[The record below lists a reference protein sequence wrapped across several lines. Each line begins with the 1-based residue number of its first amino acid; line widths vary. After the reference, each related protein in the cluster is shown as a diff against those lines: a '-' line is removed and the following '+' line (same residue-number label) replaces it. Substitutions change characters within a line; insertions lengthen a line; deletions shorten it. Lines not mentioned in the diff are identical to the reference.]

1 MNALK
6 PFSRTGLLSAVALAA
21 LGIVSSAAPA
31 AMVDATYNSATDVPV
46 TASGYMATGDTVNFT
61 LNFAPATGTDLM
73 VVQNTGLDFI
83 SGTFDNLTNGQA
95 VALSYGATTYSF
107 VANYY
112 GGNGNDLVLL
122 WANRQVVSW
131 GLNGNGQLG
140 DNTTSNHLQPMPV
153 TATGVL
159 AGKTVVA
166 IAAGGSHSLALCS
179 DGTVAAWGWNYFGQ
193 IGDNTTTNRL
203 APVAVNTATNSALY
217 GRTVVAIAAGGNHSL
232 ALCSDGTVVAWGRN
246 FSGQLGDGSTT
257 QRSAPV
263 VVNAAPGSALHGMTV
278 VAISGGGGHSLAL
291 CADGTVAAWGYN
303 ADGELGDNSNS
314 DRHIPVAVN
323 TASASA
329 LQGQTVVAIAAGG
342 QHSLAL
348 CSDGT
353 MAAWGWNGWGQLGN
367 NTVSWRLVPGAVN
380 IDSGVSALADR
391 TVVAIGAGN
400 SHNLA
405 LCSDGTVAA
414 WGANDLG
421 QLGDK
426 TGGDDWARRL
436 VPVAVNTDPGV
447 SALSSKVVM
456 AIARGNEHGLA
467 LCGDGTLAAW
477 GYNDFGQLGD
487 NTTTSRLA
495 PVAVNAATL
504 AAGARFACV
513 AGADHTIALVAL
525 PATEIIWTGAKMLDN
540 GSFQFAFTNTPGAF
554 FSVLVT
560 TNPATPLSNWTT
572 LGAATEV
579 SPGLFKFTNP
589 QATNTPQRFYRVRS
603 P

>member
-1 MNALK
+1 
-6 PFSRTGLLSAVALAA
+6 
-21 LGIVSSAAPA
+21 
-31 AMVDATYNSATDVPV
+31 
-46 TASGYMATGDTVNFT
+46 
-61 LNFAPATGTDLM
+61 M
-73 VVQNTGLDFI
+73 VVQNSGLDFI
-83 SGTFDNLTNGQA
+83 NGTFDNLTNGQT
-95 VALSYGATTYSF
+95 VALSCGATTYSF

-122 WANRQVVSW
+122 WANRRVVSW

-140 DNTTSNHLQPMPV
+140 DNTTSNHLRPLPIM
-153 TATGVL
+153 TTGAL

-166 IAAGGSHSLALCS
+166 IVAGGSHSLALCS

-193 IGDNTTTNRL
+193 IGDTTTTNRL
-203 APVAVNTATNSALY
+203 VPVAVNTATNSALY
-217 GRTVVAIAAGGNHSL
+217 GKAVVAIAAGVNHNL

-246 FSGQLGDGSTT
+246 TSGQLGDDSTT
-257 QRSAPV
+257 QRSVPV
-263 VVNAAPGSALHGMTV
+263 AVNTAPGSALRDKKV

-353 MAAWGWNGWGQLGN
+353 VAVWGWNGWGQLGN

-380 IDSGVSALADR
+380 TDSGVSALADR
-391 TVVAIGAGN
+391 TVVAIGAGD
-400 SHNLA
+400 SHSLA

-421 QLGDK
+421 QVGDN
-426 TGGDDWARRL
+426 TGGSDWARQL

-447 SALSSKVVM
+447 SALNGKAVI

-495 PVAVNAATL
+495 PVAVNATSL
-504 AAGARFACV
+504 AAGARFTSI
-513 AGADHTIALVAL
+513 AGADHTLALVAL
-525 PATEIIWTGAKMLDN
+525 PATAIIWMGVKMLDN

-554 FSVLVT
+554 FGVLAT
-560 TNPATPLSNWTT
+560 TNPAMPLSNWTT

-579 SPGLFKFTNP
+579 SPGQFQFTDP

>member
-1 MNALK
+1 MLQIFE
-6 PFSRTGLLSAVALAA
+6 PRGDFAVE
-21 LGIVSSAAPA
+21 
-31 AMVDATYNSATDVPV
+31 D
-46 TASGYMATGDTVNFT
+46 
-61 LNFAPATGTDLM
+61 
-73 VVQNTGLDFI
+73 Q
-83 SGTFDNLTNGQA
+83 
-95 VALSYGATTYSF
+95 
-107 VANYY
+107 Y

-122 WANRQVVSW
+122 WANRRVVAW

-140 DNTTSNHLQPMPV
+140 DNTTTNHLRPMPV
-153 TATGVL
+153 TTSGAL

-193 IGDNTTTNRL
+193 IGDTTTTNRL

-217 GRTVVAIAAGGNHSL
+217 GKAVVAIAAGGNHSL

-246 FSGQLGDGSTT
+246 SSGQLGDDSTT
-257 QRSAPV
+257 QRSVPV
-263 VVNAAPGSALHGMTV
+263 AVNTAPGSALRGKKV
-278 VAISGGGGHSLAL
+278 VAISAGGGHSLAL

-353 MAAWGWNGWGQLGN
+353 VAVWGWNGWGQLGN
-367 NTVSWRLVPGAVN
+367 NTVSWRLVPGAAN
-380 IDSGVSALADR
+380 TDSGVSALADR
-391 TVVAIGAGN
+391 TVVAIGAGD

-414 WGANDLG
+414 WGADDLG
-421 QLGDK
+421 QIGDN
-426 TGGDDWARRL
+426 TGGNYAARRL
-436 VPVAVNTDPGV
+436 VPVVVNTNSGV
-447 SALSSKVVM
+447 SALSGRAVI
-456 AIARGNEHGLA
+456 AIAPGHEHGLA

-495 PVAVNAATL
+495 PVAVNATSL
-504 AAGARFACV
+504 AAGARFTCV

-525 PATEIIWTGAKMLDN
+525 PATAIIWTSAKMLDN
-540 GSFQFAFTNTPGAF
+540 GSFQLAFTNTPGAF
-554 FSVLVT
+554 LGVLAT
-560 TNPATPLSNWTT
+560 TNLTLPLSNWTM

-579 SPGLFKFTNP
+579 SPGQFQFTDP